1 MRNSCKPY
9 RLLSDDTV
17 GYAAQW
23 PADDAAAPHRHNWI
37 IRRDPL
43 IVVSGD
49 LPAWGLMATERG
61 PTVSPPFF
69 VYALVRARVI
79 VDGQTCWLDET
90 KALEVQYHPWCSE
103 HRLTLPGGLHLTIAC
118 TAWQNRG
125 AMLQFRVEGPLP
137 ATAELLVEVQG
148 LGTAVQSWSAS
159 FVKQELVVWHP
170 GQSQAEGARAS
181 MRGTISRSIVDAA
194 DTYGPGGFS
203 LPPQRAIELAASAGQ
218 WETLPDQRLLL
229 RLPLAEGALHEIG
242 LVVGDDGSDLR
253 FPGFAAAEQETRE
266 HYRHV
271 LALCHSRTPDARL
284 DAALAAAVVSLDQG
298 RDGKAWLEGV
308 TRWNTRWANNY
319 QIGAAVAM
327 GCVGDAREALL
338 EMADVER
345 GPGQILM
352 SDGRSW
358 VWSDDA
364 LPYYMLQWH
373 RYNEATGDDLET
385 QLAGPVGRSFER
397 FMATRDLAGTGLA
410 GWHRGCNSFL
420 YQADTLNLPGQAVSP
435 SIMVARMRRTLAR
448 AAEAAGDAATARQ
461 QRYAADLV
469 ERELMRRFWDPARG
483 AFTPGIDTLAM
494 AQQKGYYTDFVF
506 PALYSQLSPYVSW
519 TMLAAADQRLW
530 TDAGLMR
537 SGEFL
542 PSGFGNDFVGF
553 VQPCEAAEAY
563 AALGRP
569 ERCQALLAKM
579 AEAIT
584 TKTDCPGSAP
594 ENCND
599 EGFGCHAY
607 AFGNPAGAFV
617 LGVIQG
623 LWGLYRTDRGQGLTW
638 RPALPDD
645 WEEGELHLTDLTVS
659 FRGQGHERH
668 YACTQQKPRSLCLQ
682 LFCAANEE
690 ITATDE
696 AGRDMTP
703 SVTPHPAGRCY
714 TLLLGKALMHQVI
727 VKRRVCVELSVPM
740 RLQPGNRVHL
750 KLPPGSWMTEDPRA
764 LLATFRIDADLLTGT
779 LSDQSEGGRFWL
791 LDTQG
796 QRALPVDCGRG
807 DDVAGVLPSG
817 EGRRA
822 RGASED
828 IDLTPY
834 GCNVTTVS
842 AFRDLHASTSVR
854 SEDDPGEIEG
864 VTLPPLSH
872 GAVVLEVGQN
882 DPLTGRLHLPD
893 FPHRLGIPLA
903 GCAHAVTLLAAADGR
918 VRLTGMIIA
927 KVSLTYADGQALV
940 REVAFW
946 KAPAGGDAAVLP
958 PAAGTIIAGRTVG
971 SIDVL
976 PDPDRPLRELAVEV
990 LTSDVRLF
998 LYALRLHPVNERDL
1012 RE

>member
-49 LPAWGLMATERG
+49 LPAWGLMAAERG

-69 VYALVRARVI
+69 VYALVRAGV
-79 VDGQTCWLDET
+79 VFDGQTYWLDET

-103 HRLTLPGGLHLTIAC
+103 HRLTLPGGLHLAIAC
-118 TAWQNRG
+118 TAWKNRG

-410 GWHRGCNSFL
+410 GWTATPPDPPSRL
-420 YQADTLNLPGQAVSP
+420 YWWS
-435 SIMVARMRRTLAR
+435 VALFIAMAGGWLGFRTLRLAP
-448 AAEAAGDAATARQ
+448 AIG
-461 QRYAADLV
+461 
-469 ERELMRRFWDPARG
+469 RR
-483 AFTPGIDTLAM
+483 I
-494 AQQKGYYTDFVF
+494 V
-506 PALYSQLSPYVSW
+506 
-519 TMLAAADQRLW
+519 
-530 TDAGLMR
+530 
-537 SGEFL
+537 
-542 PSGFGNDFVGF
+542 FVGMG
-553 VQPCEAAEAY
+553 V
-563 AALGRP
+563 ALV
-569 ERCQALLAKM
+569 AVAV
-579 AEAIT
+579 T
-584 TKTDCPGSAP
+584 
-594 ENCND
+594 
-599 EGFGCHAY
+599 
-607 AFGNPAGAFV
+607 
-617 LGVIQG
+617 LGVR
-623 LWGLYRTDRGQGLTW
+623 LTDRGPINWTYYTPERLQQASASQKVIVLEFTAEW
-638 RPALPDD
+638 CLNCHALEQAVLRQPAVVELLNRPDVAAIKVDITGNNEDGDRKLV
-645 WEEGELHLTDLTVS
+645 EVG
-659 FRGQGHERH
+659 R
-668 YACTQQKPRSLCLQ
+668 RSIPYLV
-682 LFCAANEE
+682 
-690 ITATDE
+690 IYD
-696 AGRDMTP
+696 
-703 SVTPHPAGRCY
+703 PAGRRVFSSDAY
-714 TLLLGKALMHQVI
+714 TVEQVTRAMQKAF
-727 VKRRVCVELSVPM
+727 
-740 RLQPGNRVHL
+740 G
-750 KLPPGSWMTEDPRA
+750 
-764 LLATFRIDADLLTGT
+764 
-779 LSDQSEGGRFWL
+779 
-791 LDTQG
+791 
-796 QRALPVDCGRG
+796 
-807 DDVAGVLPSG
+807 
-817 EGRRA
+817 
-822 RGASED
+822 
-828 IDLTPY
+828 
-834 GCNVTTVS
+834 
-842 AFRDLHASTSVR
+842 STSG
-854 SEDDPGEIEG
+854 P
-864 VTLPPLSH
+864 
-872 GAVVLEVGQN
+872 
-882 DPLTGRLHLPD
+882 
-893 FPHRLGIPLA
+893 
-903 GCAHAVTLLAAADGR
+903 
-918 VRLTGMIIA
+918 
-927 KVSLTYADGQALV
+927 
-940 REVAFW
+940 
-946 KAPAGGDAAVLP
+946 
-958 PAAGTIIAGRTVG
+958 
-971 SIDVL
+971 
-976 PDPDRPLRELAVEV
+976 
-990 LTSDVRLF
+990 
-998 LYALRLHPVNERDL
+998 
-1012 RE
+1012 